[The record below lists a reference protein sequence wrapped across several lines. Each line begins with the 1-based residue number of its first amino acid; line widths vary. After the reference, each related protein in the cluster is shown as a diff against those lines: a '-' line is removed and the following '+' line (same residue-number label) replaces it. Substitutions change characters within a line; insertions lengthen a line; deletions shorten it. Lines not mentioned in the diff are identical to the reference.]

1 MYGTPQVLGAAT
13 TVAGSVAVLPNTGS
27 NKVAAVITLA
37 ALTVGTAILVVT
49 LARSLA
55 AKIFA

>member
-13 TVAGSVAVLPNTGS
+13 TVAGSVALLPDTGS

-37 ALTVGTAILVVT
+37 ALTIGSAILVITV
-49 LARSLA
+49 ARSVA